1 MDTVRKVILGMLKK
15 IEGEKIQIEYEKNRE
30 RHNRRIYKMDS
41 FYD

>member
-1 MDTVRKVILGMLKK
+1 MESVRKVILGMFKK
-15 IEGEKIQIEYEKNRE
+15 TEREIIQLEYEKNKE